1 MGTIKGQNLRVMV
14 GGKCIA
20 MATSCQ
26 FHISAQ
32 MEDSST
38 KDSTGDWQ
46 EQEVV
51 GLSWDAQTDSLVTLE
66 DNGTNGELPQDLL
79 SLIINKT
86 KVQLTFDQTAGTNN
100 RTGQNAVI
108 KKTGYAYLTDVQVT
122 AANRQNST
130 LMQIQRDGDLLFFEF
145 SDTNPDSGEKFH
157 YICYFFKASDAFW
170 SIQFATHTDDLATQR
185 PAIIDYAKSIQFI
198 Q

>member
-1 MGTIKGQNLRVMV
+1 MV

-32 MEDSST
+32 LEDSST

-46 EQEVV
+46 EQEVT
-51 GLSWDAQTDSLVTLE
+51 GLSWDASTDSLVTLV
-66 DNGTNGELPQDLL
+66 DNGTNGELPADLM

-86 KVQLTFDQTAGTNN
+86 LVTLTFDQTAGTNN
-100 RTGQNAVI
+100 RTGQNATI
-108 KKTGYAYLTDVQVT
+108 KRSGQAYLTDYSLT

-130 LMQIQRDGDLLFFEF
+130 L
-145 SDTNPDSGEKFH
+145 T
-157 YICYFFKASDAFW
+157 C
-170 SIQFATHTDDLATQR
+170 QFQGTGPL
-185 PAIIDYAKSIQFI
+185 S
-198 Q
+198 